1 MAEVLII
8 LSLAIHNFHNNDD
21 TESNKEA
28 TKGEDALP

>member
-8 LSLAIHNFHNNDD
+8 LSLAIHNFHSNDD